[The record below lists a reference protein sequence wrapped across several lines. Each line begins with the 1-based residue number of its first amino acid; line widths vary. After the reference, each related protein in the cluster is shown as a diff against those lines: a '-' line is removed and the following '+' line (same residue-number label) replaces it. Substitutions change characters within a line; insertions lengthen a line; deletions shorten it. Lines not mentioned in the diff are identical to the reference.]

1 MPKAS
6 VAAPAGARAGAAP
19 LGADAMGI
27 DALGTDALGPDIF
40 GAGSLGSALRG
51 EVRAWCAIA
60 LGSLAI
66 AGVFALLLAISRIP
80 GVETVFAWPL
90 GFFHKGLVIH
100 VVFSFVVWFLAIFGG
115 LLAFATHAV
124 AGPAP
129 RFAGLGRA
137 ATAGMAIALPLLFV
151 PALLDRGEAT
161 LNNYVPT
168 IIDPMYYGG
177 LLVMA
182 GAMVLAVA
190 RLLVNLPGSKATGQP
205 MVLGMVAC
213 AAVYLVALV
222 CFAMAYSLLADQA
235 PSYSFNEELFWGGGH
250 VLQFLNTQMLIV
262 AWVVLAGSALAPA
275 ASLGRAA
282 MIATFFLAA
291 VALLGPW
298 LYVIYPPFAAEQT
311 LAFTNLQYAL
321 GPAAVGVAAVIA
333 ARAAKST
340 IPWREPAFL
349 CLTLSA
355 ALFMVGGAFG
365 LFVDG
370 TDTRTPAHYHG
381 VIAAVTLAFMGLFY
395 TLFLPALGRSP
406 APGKALRSQIV
417 LFAGGQLMA
426 CVGLFLAGGFGAPR
440 KTAGADQG
448 LQEIGAVIGMYMNGI
463 GALIAIIGG
472 IMFIWIAAAA
482 LLGAPR
488 ERKGPIVSPLQP

>member
-6 VAAPAGARAGAAP
+6 AAP
-19 LGADAMGI
+19 LARSPLQG
-27 DALGTDALGPDIF
+27 GPEIFEGRIF
-40 GAGSLGSALRG
+40 GAGTFGTGALGHALAGELRG
-51 EVRAWCAIA
+51 WCAIA
-60 LGSLAI
+60 IGSLAI
-66 AGVFALLLAISRIP
+66 AGVFALLLAVSRIP
-80 GVETVFAWPL
+80 GIETLFAWPL
-90 GFFHKGLVIH
+90 GFFQKGLVIH
-100 VVFSFVVWFLAIFGG
+100 VVFSFVVWFLAIFGA
-115 LLAFATHAV
+115 LLVMATHAV

-129 RFAGLGRA
+129 RLASLGRA
-137 ATAGMAIALPLLFV
+137 ATVGMTAALPLLFV

-168 IIDPMYYGG
+168 IIDPIYYGG
-177 LLVMA
+177 LVVMA
-182 GAMVLAVA
+182 MAMVLAVV
-190 RLLVNLPGSKATGQP
+190 RLLVNLPGRRATEQP
-205 MVLGMVAC
+205 MVLAMVAC
-213 AAVYLVALV
+213 AAVYLVALI
-222 CFAMAYSLLADQA
+222 CFAMAYALLSDQS
-235 PSYSFNEELFWGGGH
+235 PSYTFNEELFWGGGH

-262 AWVVLAGSALAPA
+262 AWAFLAGPALVPSACF
-275 ASLGRAA
+275 GRAA
-282 MIATFFLAA
+282 MIAAFFLAG

-298 LYVIYPPFAAEQT
+298 LYVIHPPFAAEQT

-321 GPAAVGVAAVIA
+321 GPAAVAVALAIA
-333 ARAAKST
+333 ARRLKDGIA
-340 IPWREPAFL
+340 PWREPAFL

-355 ALFMVGGAFG
+355 VLFMVGGAFG

-370 TDTRTPAHYHG
+370 ADTRTPAHYHG

-406 APGKALRSQIV
+406 TPGKALRSQIV
-417 LFAGGQLMA
+417 LFAGGQLLA
-426 CVGLFLAGGFGAPR
+426 CIGLFLAGGFGAPR

-448 LQEIGAVIGMYMNGI
+448 LQEIGAVIGMTMNGI

-488 ERKGPIVSPLQP
+488 QRKGPIVSSLQP